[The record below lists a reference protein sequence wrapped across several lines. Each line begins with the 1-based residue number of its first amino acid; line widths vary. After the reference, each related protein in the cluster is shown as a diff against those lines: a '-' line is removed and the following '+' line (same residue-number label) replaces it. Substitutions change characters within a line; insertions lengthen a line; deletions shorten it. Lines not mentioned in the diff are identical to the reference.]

1 MHLEN
6 TFKGGFL
13 RMNSLRDHPEM
24 PILVL
29 HLTHFHSTSA
39 NPLLLVSPLILLIS
53 SKDSHHISKSKSNFK
68 PMIFKK
74 LTSKKKFSFDQR
86 TATYVPF
93 KQKFVPF
100 EKYVPLEQ
108 IKHSKPLGAPSLG
121 SQHTC
126 WGKCNPFF
134 TFPFWKRSGFAGC
147 WFQERTS
154 AAK

>member
-6 TFKGGFL
+6 REFL
-13 RMNSLRDHPEM
+13 RMKPFRDHPEM

-29 HLTHFHSTSA
+29 HLTHFHSTYA

-53 SKDSHHISKSKSNFK
+53 SIDSHHISRSISNFK

-74 LTSKKKFSFDQR
+74 LMSKKKFSFERSAHCNICSFQ
-86 TATYVPF
+86 AEIC
-93 KQKFVPF
+93 PF

-147 WFQERTS
+147 WFPERTS

>member
-6 TFKGGFL
+6 TFKGEFL
-13 RMNSLRDHPEM
+13 RMKSFRDHPEM

-29 HLTHFHSTSA
+29 HLTHFHSTYA

-53 SKDSHHISKSKSNFK
+53 SKDSHHISLNQTLNPWSSKNSCQRRNSH
-68 PMIFKK
+68 
-74 LTSKKKFSFDQR
+74 LNVQR

-147 WFQERTS
+147 WFPERTS